1 MENHRK
7 LYLKRTSKE
16 NKMQPNLQNG
26 KAMKINATRECASRS
41 GASAK
46 TVNGTKPAS

>member
-7 LYLKRTSKE
+7 SYLKRTIKE
-16 NKMQPNLQNG
+16 YKMQTSLHNG
-26 KAMKINATRECASRS
+26 KAKKINATRECASRS